1 MGLMNGIDRGLI
13 QKIPGAPIL
22 MTAAEWAINAGRS
35 NSIWTLTFGLRCCA
49 IEMMSV
55 AAPKFDWAR
64 FGLEVPAGS
73 PRRSDMMIVAGTVS
87 KKMAPLVKRLYE
99 QMPDPKYVI
108 AMGSCAISGGPFI
121 YDSYSV
127 IKGVDRII
135 PVDIY
140 VPGCPPRPEAL
151 LDGII
156 KLQKKI
162 MTQKF
167 TIEKNST
174 AKA

>member
-1 MGLMNGIDRGLI
+1 MNGVSRGLI
-13 QKIPGAPIL
+13 QKIPGAPVF
-22 MTAAEWAINAGRS
+22 MAASEWAINAGRS
-35 NSIWTLTFGLRCCA
+35 NSIWTMTFGLRCCA
-49 IEMMSV
+49 IEMMAV

-108 AMGSCAISGGPFI
+108 AMGACAISGGPFV
-121 YDSYSV
+121 YDTYSIV
-127 IKGVDRII
+127 KGVDKII

-140 VPGCPPRPEAL
+140 IPGCPPRPEAL

-162 MTQKF
+162 MGEKF
-167 TIEKNST
+167 TV
-174 AKA
+174 